1 MILNSTICSIGGR
14 CFTIMCRVK
23 SAKKRKRRSE
33 VRLNQLFKQFKVF
46 CHRCRSILFFSC
58 KYQRKRSEMYT
69 SSFKIFEFSPLH
81 DIKAL
86 IKTRQLSKS
95 KSRKNV
101 AKSSTRPLEQK
112 PNNKCIL
119 TTQKPSRVLL
129 KTRRER
135 VATAK
140 TRTSNTVIFEFDL

>member
-1 MILNSTICSIGGR
+1 
-14 CFTIMCRVK
+14 
-23 SAKKRKRRSE
+23 
-33 VRLNQLFKQFKVF
+33 
-46 CHRCRSILFFSC
+46 
-58 KYQRKRSEMYT
+58 MYT